1 MPTKV
6 EIYNKDNFKL
16 YLAFLSN
23 KNIFLDIYYYPEFL
37 SVDAEIQKGEY
48 EIFVVQNRTDVFIYP
63 YIKLG
68 FANPDLNNY
77 FDISSPYG
85 YCGPYCSSP
94 TFFVEAEVLFNKFI
108 SKNCVTEFVRY
119 HFLYNEN
126 LKFSKGISNFQ
137 NRTIVTLD
145 LVQSWEDIWSKEY
158 SGTNRNL
165 IRKLEKEGYNYVVTR
180 EQEDLNEFVE
190 MYYLTM
196 NNVSADSFYFF
207 DKNLINELFLNLK
220 EKIILTKVEKDGV
233 SYCYSLFLISGNIA
247 TYYLSARNL
256 EHSKVP
262 ATNFL
267 ISKTVEWLLDKNIKK
282 INLGGGLTNNLNDPL
297 FKFKSN
303 FSKSKNDFYI
313 GKRVFNDAIYEDII
327 SLWISIH
334 GQEDYDKRKHIL
346 QFYR

>member
-1 MPTKV
+1 MS
-6 EIYNKDNFKL
+6 IQINIFNKNNYKL
-16 YLAFLSN
+16 YLSVLSKIN
-23 KNIFLDIYYYPEFL
+23 NCLDIYYYPEYL
-37 SVDAEIQKGEY
+37 EIDAHIQKGEY
-48 EIFVVQNRTDVFIYP
+48 EIFVVQNDTDIFIYP

-68 FANPDLNNY
+68 FTNPDLLNY

-85 YCGPYCSSP
+85 YCGPYCTDP
-94 TFFVEAEVLFNKFI
+94 IFFTEAEIIFNEFM

-126 LKFSKGISNFQ
+126 LKFSEGITNFQ
-137 NRTIVTLD
+137 NRTIVSLNMD
-145 LVQSWEDIWSKEY
+145 QSWETIWTKEY
-158 SGTNRNL
+158 SGTNRNV
-165 IRKLEKEGYNYVVTR
+165 IRKLEKEGYNYFVTR
-180 EQEDLNEFVE
+180 EKDDLNEFIE

-196 NNVSADSFYFF
+196 NNVGAGSFYFF
-207 DKNLINELFLNLK
+207 DKKLINELFDNLG
-220 EKIILTKVEKDGV
+220 EKIILTKVEKNGV

-267 ISKTVEWLLDKNIKK
+267 LSKTVEWLQNKDINT
-282 INLGGGLTNNLNDPL
+282 INLGGGLTNDLNDPL

-313 GKRVFNDAIYEDII
+313 GKRIFNREIYEDIVN
-327 SLWISIH
+327 SWISIH
-334 GQEDYDKRKHIL
+334 GQEDYENRKHIL

>member
-1 MPTKV
+1 MPV
-6 EIYNKDNFKL
+6 QINIYNKKKNKP
-16 YLAFLSN
+16 YLAFLSELN
-23 KNIFLDIYYYPEFL
+23 LDLDIYYYPEFL
-37 SVDAEIQKGEY
+37 EIDANIQKGEY
-48 EIFVVQNRTDVFIYP
+48 EIFVAQNSTDVFIYP
-63 YIKLG
+63 YIKLR

-85 YCGPYCSSP
+85 YCGPYCSNP
-94 TFFVEAEVLFNKFI
+94 NFFVEAEILFNEFM

-126 LKFSKGISNFQ
+126 LKFSQGITNFQ

-145 LVQSWEDIWSKEY
+145 IDQSWEYIWTKEY
-158 SGTNRNL
+158 SGTNRNV

-180 EQEDLNEFVE
+180 EEDDLNEFIE

-196 NNVSADSFYFF
+196 SNVGAGSFYFF
-207 DKNLINELFLNLK
+207 DKKMISELFGNLG

-267 ISKTVEWLLDKNIKK
+267 LSKTVEWLQDKNINT
-282 INLGGGLTNNLNDPL
+282 INLGGGLTNDLNDPL

-303 FSKSKNDFYI
+303 FSKSTVDFYI
-313 GKRVFNDAIYEDII
+313 GKRIYNQEIYKKII
-327 SLWISIH
+327 SNWVSLY
-334 GQEDYDKRKHIL
+334 GQEDYDWRKHVL

>member
-1 MPTKV
+1 MPV
-6 EIYNKDNFKL
+6 QINIYNKKKNKP
-16 YLAFLSN
+16 YVAFLSELN
-23 KNIFLDIYYYPEFL
+23 LDLDIYYYPEFL
-37 SVDAEIQKGEY
+37 EIDANIQKGEY
-48 EIFVVQNRTDVFIYP
+48 EIFVAQNSTDVFIYP
-63 YIKLG
+63 YIKLE
-68 FANPDLNNY
+68 FTNPDLTNY

-85 YCGPYCSSP
+85 YCGPYCSNP
-94 TFFVEAEVLFNKFI
+94 IFFVEAEILFNEFI

-126 LKFSKGISNFQ
+126 LKFSQGINNFQ

-145 LVQSWEDIWSKEY
+145 ISQSWEDIWAKEY
-158 SGTNRNL
+158 SGTNRNV

-180 EQEDLNEFVE
+180 EKDDLNEFIE

-196 NNVSADSFYFF
+196 NNVGASSFYFF
-207 DKNLINELFLNLK
+207 DKKLINELFDNLGK
-220 EKIILTKVEKDGV
+220 KIILTKVEKDGV

-267 ISKTVEWLLDKNIKK
+267 LSKTVEWLQDKNIKI
-282 INLGGGLTNNLNDPL
+282 INLGGGLTNDLNDHL

-313 GKRVFNDAIYEDII
+313 GKRIFNLKIYNDII
-327 SLWISIH
+327 NSWISVH
-334 GQEDYDKRKHIL
+334 GQEDYENRKHIL